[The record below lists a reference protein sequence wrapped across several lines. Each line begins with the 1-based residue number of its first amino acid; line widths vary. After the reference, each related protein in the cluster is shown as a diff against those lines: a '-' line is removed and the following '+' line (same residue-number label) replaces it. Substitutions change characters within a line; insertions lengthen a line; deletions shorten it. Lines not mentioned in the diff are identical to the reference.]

1 MGEETG
7 ATVHLDRVPLKYA
20 GLRYDEIWISEA
32 QERMVLAVPPGNV
45 EALLKLARDENVEA
59 TVIGTFGTD
68 NQELVLYYTG
78 QLVGRLSMDFLHH
91 GLPSATRRAVVIRDS
106 HEKTLAAV
114 RPGSPEPEAARPQ
127 GIRDQLLQKLAHPT
141 IASKHWLI
149 RQYDHEVQGGSVIKP
164 LVGPL
169 QIGPSDAAVI
179 RPKLSSQSGIAI
191 ACGLAPGIKD
201 PYDMAI
207 AAIDEA
213 IRNAICVGADFDR
226 IAILDNFCWPSVDD
240 EITMGTLVRA
250 CEACRDA
257 ALAFGIPFI
266 SGKDSLHNQ
275 FTDKETGKVI
285 RIPNT
290 LLISAIGIIPDVRQ
304 CVTMDFKPPACPVY
318 LISAANPADLKSLA
332 GTHHAMCR
340 LIAAGHA
347 AAVHDVS
354 DGGWLV
360 AAAEMCIASARG
372 LNVHPDQLAADDPF
386 AECPGRYIVELTANA
401 VEANIQIEK
410 LFSPFG
416 RIVHLGFVQHRPS
429 LLVMTKEK
437 IYEDIPI
444 TELTAA
450 WRGTL
455 DW

>member
-1 MGEETG
+1 
-7 ATVHLDRVPLKYA
+7 
-20 GLRYDEIWISEA
+20 
-32 QERMVLAVPPGNV
+32 MVLAVTPKNV
-45 EALLKLARDENVEA
+45 DQLLKLAQDENVEA

-68 NQELVLYYTG
+68 NQELLLHYAN

-91 GLPSATRRAVVIRDS
+91 GLPSATRNALVIRDS
-106 HEKTLAAV
+106 QEKTLAAV
-114 RPGSPEPEAARPQ
+114 RPGSPGPEAASPQ
-127 GIRDQLLQKLAHPT
+127 LIRDPLLQKLAHPT

-164 LVGPL
+164 LIGPL

-191 ACGLAPGIKD
+191 ACGLAPSIKH
-201 PYDMAI
+201 PYAMAI

-213 IRNAICVGADFDR
+213 IRNAISVGADYNQ

-240 EITMGTLVRA
+240 ELTMGTLVRA

-257 ALAFGIPFI
+257 ALAFDIPFI

-290 LLISAIGIIPDVRQ
+290 LLISAIGIIPDVSR
-304 CVTMDFKPPACPVY
+304 CVTMDFKPSACPVY
-318 LISAANPADLKSLA
+318 LIAAENPADLKSLA
-332 GTHHAMCR
+332 ATHQAMSN

-360 AAAEMCIASARG
+360 AAAEMCIASGCG

-386 AECPGRYIVELTANA
+386 AESPGRYIVELTTAA
-401 VEANIQIEK
+401 VESKIDPAK
-410 LFSPFG
+410 LFSSFA
-416 RIVHLGFVQHRPS
+416 RVVHLGFVQNRPS

-437 IYEDIPI
+437 IREDIPV

>member
-1 MGEETG
+1 
-7 ATVHLDRVPLKYA
+7 
-20 GLRYDEIWISEA
+20 
-32 QERMVLAVPPGNV
+32 
-45 EALLKLARDENVEA
+45 
-59 TVIGTFGTD
+59 VIGTFGTD
-68 NQELVLYYTG
+68 KQELILRYNDA
-78 QLVGRLSMDFLHH
+78 LVGRVSMEFLHH
-91 GLPSATRRAVVIRDS
+91 GLPSATRRAVVVR
-106 HEKTLAAV
+106 ELGGKTLAAV
-114 RPGSPEPEAARPQ
+114 RPGSPEPEAASPQ
-127 GIRDQLLQKLAHPT
+127 GIRKQLLEKLAHPT

-164 LVGPL
+164 LVGPW

-191 ACGLAPGIKD
+191 ACGMAPSIKD
-201 PYDMAI
+201 PYAMAL
-207 AAIDEA
+207 ASIDEA
-213 IRNAICVGADFDR
+213 IRNAICVGADFNQ

-240 EITMGTLVRA
+240 QETMGTLVRA

-290 LLISAIGIIPDVRQ
+290 LLISAIGIVPDVSR
-304 CVTMDFKPPACPVY
+304 CVTMDFKPIASPVF
-318 LISAANPADLKSLA
+318 LISAENSTDLKSLA
-332 GTHHAMCR
+332 ATHQAMSR
-340 LIAAGHA
+340 FIAAGNA

-360 AAAEMCIASARG
+360 AAAEMCIASGRG
-372 LNVHPDQLAADDPF
+372 LNIHPDQLAADDPF
-386 AECPGRYIVELTANA
+386 AECAGRYI
-401 VEANIQIEK
+401 IESSVAGIAEYYT
-410 LFSPFG
+410 LAQWFSPFA
-416 RIVHLGFVQHRPS
+416 RVVQLGFVQHRPS

-437 IYEDIPI
+437 IREDIPI